1 MNFLNNTKLIF
12 KSVLD
17 LVPAVLL
24 AIIVAIIAGYGMNS
38 LNKNFKEINEV
49 QLQITNKLEKA
60 KLYLGEIK
68 SAATNDVPLATKQNS
83 LELLENAN
91 DTEDVFVG
99 RVRCQAVGDES
110 WVSMWI
116 VADNVYGKGAA
127 LNAVQIIQNLIE
139 NSKLC

>member
-38 LNKNFKEINEV
+38 LNKNFKEINGV

-60 KLYLGEIK
+60 
-68 SAATNDVPLATKQNS
+68 
-83 LELLENAN
+83 
-91 DTEDVFVG
+91 
-99 RVRCQAVGDES
+99 
-110 WVSMWI
+110 
-116 VADNVYGKGAA
+116 
-127 LNAVQIIQNLIE
+127 
-139 NSKLC
+139 

>member
-49 QLQITNKLEKA
+49 QLGSHARSI
-60 KLYLGEIK
+60 
-68 SAATNDVPLATKQNS
+68 S
-83 LELLENAN
+83 L
-91 DTEDVFVG
+91 
-99 RVRCQAVGDES
+99 
-110 WVSMWI
+110 
-116 VADNVYGKGAA
+116 
-127 LNAVQIIQNLIE
+127 
-139 NSKLC
+139 SKPIG